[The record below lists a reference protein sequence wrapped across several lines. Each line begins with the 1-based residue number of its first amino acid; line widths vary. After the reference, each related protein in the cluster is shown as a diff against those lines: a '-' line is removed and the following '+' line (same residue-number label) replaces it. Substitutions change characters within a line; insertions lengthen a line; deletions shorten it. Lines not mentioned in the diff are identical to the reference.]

1 MKDRFTEAFKELEG
15 KNPYVCE
22 TCTEEYGH
30 PTIGP
35 FAGADKANERS
46 WGPEDI
52 LNPDPRPFGD

>member
-1 MKDRFTEAFKELEG
+1 MKDRFTEASRELEE

-30 PTIGP
+30 PTIEH
-35 FAGADKANERS
+35 FTGAVEANERS